1 VFGHLNVSSNYDDDV
16 ERVVAG
22 QNGLDVKLVNIFS
35 EKFVIR
41 VKDAQT
47 GSTSFYKEWHDGM
60 QRTSEAKVK
69 HRETKPASG
78 DVEVYAQPCQQ
89 FMLPG
94 TEFTADHVALFQKRA
109 LDLCCITGDQVKV
122 YFNDFRLPVTN
133 FKQYVK
139 LVIGNTAELVAL
151 DDANPHWKVA
161 VAFSE
166 VPAVHGFVNC
176 AAAAG
181 AHVSY
186 VERVLY
192 GELVKALDTKRDY
205 KALNIKAAT
214 LKNRVTLFVV
224 TTVSQ
229 PTFSSQIK
237 DNCVS
242 FAKRLSDYVP
252 SEAFIKK
259 VVASQIVSAAA
270 EQEKSKVEKKL
281 AKATDGKKTARVN
294 IFKLVD
300 AIHAGTSKSAACSLI
315 LTEGDS
321 AKAFAVAGLSVVGHD
336 SYGVF
341 PLKGKLLNTRD
352 ASAKQVMENAE
363 IKNLKTILGL
373 QHNNAHEGGAGLR
386 YGSVIILTDADQV
399 RTEAFKKSLT
409 QKLKA

>member
-1 VFGHLNVSSNYDDDV
+1 
-16 ERVVAG
+16 
-22 QNGLDVKLVNIFS
+22 
-35 EKFVIR
+35 
-41 VKDAQT
+41 
-47 GSTSFYKEWHDGM
+47 M
-60 QRTSEAKVK
+60 
-69 HRETKPASG
+69 G
-78 DVEVYAQPCQQ
+78 D
-89 FMLPG
+89 
-94 TEFTADHVALFQKRA
+94 
-109 LDLCCITGDQVKV
+109 
-122 YFNDFRLPVTN
+122 
-133 FKQYVK
+133 
-139 LVIGNTAELVAL
+139 TAEFVAF

-176 AAAAG
+176 AAATG

-214 LKNRVTLFVV
+214 LKNRVTLFIVA
-224 TTVSQ
+224 TVSQ

-259 VVASQIVSAAA
+259 VLASQIVSAAA

-294 IFKLVD
+294 IPKLVD

-321 AKAFAVAGLSVVGHD
+321 AKAFAVAGLSVVGR
-336 SYGVF
+336 SARGVRRAPRRSLAPSLRRSRARKSALPPRCPRGAALPGGV
-341 PLKGKLLNTRD
+341 PLRPAAAPRAPAAPPRPPSRARSLAGPLAGPAPRPARPAAAGSPRRRRGARSLHART
-352 ASAKQVMENAE
+352 SAYYSDCRLA
-363 IKNLKTILGL
+363 
-373 QHNNAHEGGAGLR
+373 R
-386 YGSVIILTDADQV
+386 
-399 RTEAFKKSLT
+399 
-409 QKLKA
+409 